1 MPIYEYSDR
10 LSGYEIGDN
19 PFVFKCLYC
28 KSYLAVTEIQDI
40 WPIRNKQILQVHRD
54 TAETYQEIHDLE
66 ECYLDLEL
74 DTKHINVMIHYCWNC
89 GWWRLIKN
97 ICVCAREHQIWD
109 IKFGCAGALRNLD
122 VTDINVP
129 LQDVRK
135 FLTVNYAKRI
145 NVNPRLFEE
154 LVADVFRGLGYLA
167 YVTAYSKDGGI
178 DIVLKEANGSTIGV
192 QVKRQKNAIEAE
204 QIRSFVGALLLGDY
218 TSGIYV
224 TTSHYRSG
232 ATDAA
237 CKSGEK
243 GIAIELLD
251 AKRFYDALNIAQKFQ
266 EKIDFLP
273 FIISRESIPK
283 ISFYGYDTPKNSL

>member
-28 KSYLAVTEIQDI
+28 RSYLAVTEVRDI
-40 WPIRNKQILQVHRD
+40 WPISNKQILEVHRD
-54 TAETYQEIHDLE
+54 TAETYKEIHDLE
-66 ECYLDLEL
+66 DCYLDLDL
-74 DTKHINVMIHYCWNC
+74 NTKDTNVMIHYCWNC

-97 ICVCAREHQIWD
+97 IYICAREHQIWD

-122 VTDINVP
+122 VADINVP

-178 DIVLKEANGSTIGV
+178 DIILKDSNGSTIGV
-192 QVKRQKNAIEAE
+192 QVKRQKDAIEAE
-204 QIRSFVGALLLGDY
+204 QIRSFVGALLLGDH

-224 TTSHYRSG
+224 TTSQYRSG

-237 CKSGEK
+237 YKSGEK

-251 AKRFYDALNIAQKFQ
+251 AKRFYDALKIAQKIQ
-266 EKIDFLP
+266 ANIDLLP
-273 FIISRESIPK
+273 FMVSRESIPK